1 MKRIQFSHVLILS
14 SFLCI
19 PVSFADSDRP
29 LFSVSVSESG
39 VPQNNNEGGITRS
52 SATESRVLPI
62 WGDEA
67 RARGYDLPEPFG
79 ASYGY
84 MNLRQDIIVDKIGFN
99 SDKLLG
105 QSILSNILVETGHT
119 REKNE
124 SHMLKLDAWVFPF
137 MNIYGV
143 YGKTYHFL

>member
-67 RARGYDLPEPFG
+67 RARGYGFAG
-79 ASYGY
+79 AIWCKLWLYEYAPRYCS
-84 MNLRQDIIVDKIGFN
+84 RQN
-99 SDKLLG
+99 
-105 QSILSNILVETGHT
+105 
-119 REKNE
+119 
-124 SHMLKLDAWVFPF
+124 WVYFS
-137 MNIYGV
+137 
-143 YGKTYHFL
+143 